1 KYGYRMQHNS
11 LFFPVLTMTLIPV
24 FDTLAA
30 ILRRVRRKKPIHFPD
45 KDHIHHKLLFF
56 GFSNVKILIVTYSI
70 CILAGFASL
79 FRTVATGVLSLVLII
94 AVWVVCIF
102 LFILLD
108 RLYRR
113 K

>member
-1 KYGYRMQHNS
+1 
-11 LFFPVLTMTLIPV
+11 MTLIPV

-56 GFSNVKILIVTYSI
+56 GFSNGKILLVIYSI

-79 FRTVATGVLSLVLII
+79 C
-94 AVWVVCIF
+94 WVVIPGITSLILTVIVWLVCIS

-108 RLYRR
+108 RLYRSSYQ
-113 K
+113 KSL